1 MFDTLYSQIGAAIG
15 AVVVAFAFLKGDE
28 PERVGGGIYALGAL
42 ASLLLQD
49 DTRLYGPQW
58 GLMGLDAILLAAY
71 AAVAWKS
78 RRSWPVWASA
88 FQALIV
94 MIHVMSLVDIRP
106 PLVAF
111 YAVINLATYGILLV
125 LALGVAQAWRD
136 RRAEGF
142 E

>member
-15 AVVVAFAFLKGDE
+15 VLVVALAFLKGDE
-28 PERVGGGIYALGAL
+28 PERVGGGVYAIGAL

-58 GLMGLDAILLAAY
+58 GLMSVDVILLAAY

-94 MIHVMSLVDIRP
+94 MIHVMTVVDIRP

-125 LALGVAQAWRD
+125 LVLGVAQAWRD

>member
-15 AVVVAFAFLKGDE
+15 VAVVAFAFLKGDE
-28 PERVGGGIYALGAL
+28 PERVGGGVYALGAL

-58 GLMGLDAILLAAY
+58 GLMGLDAVLLAAY

-94 MIHVMSLVDIRP
+94 MVHVMTVVDIRP

-125 LALGVAQAWRD
+125 LALGVARAWRD

>member
-15 AVVVAFAFLKGDE
+15 VAVVAFAFLKGDE
-28 PERVGGGIYALGAL
+28 PERVGGGVYALGAL

-58 GLMGLDAILLAAY
+58 GLMGLDAVLLATY

-94 MIHVMSLVDIRP
+94 MVHVMTVVDIRP

-125 LALGVAQAWRD
+125 LVLGVARAWRD
-136 RRAEGF
+136 RRAEGL